1 MVVAIKPHFEN
12 MFLVLL
18 DCMFA
23 YNAKL
28 FEMGPFHE
36 RIHDMC
42 RYFYSCYL
50 LQKKEKRWA
59 KIKCGIYMTAHTN
72 DYSIF
77 CPVLYDLGIHEGGN
91 GQSSITN

>member
-1 MVVAIKPHFEN
+1 MLVAIKPHFEN

-18 DCMFA
+18 DCVFA

-28 FEMGPFHE
+28 FEIGLFHE
-36 RIHDMC
+36 GKHDMC
-42 RYFYSCYL
+42 RYSYL
-50 LQKKEKRWA
+50 LQKKEKRRA
-59 KIKCGIYMTAHTN
+59 KIKCGIYMTAQTN